1 MEAIINFLT
10 GIGDGLL
17 AIVDF
22 LGGMIE
28 DILYVVQL
36 TGSFV
41 LKIPDFFDWLPPE
54 LIAIVVSLFA
64 VVVVYKILGREG

>member
-1 MEAIINFLT
+1 MQAIIDFIT

-36 TGSFV
+36 TAAFV

-54 LIAIVVSLFA
+54 LLAIVVSLFA

>member
-1 MEAIINFLT
+1 MQAIIDFIT

-36 TGSFV
+36 TAAFV
-41 LKIPDFFDWLPPE
+41 LKIPDYFTWLPPE
-54 LIAIVVSLFA
+54 IIAIVVSVFA
-64 VVVVYKILGREG
+64 VVVIYKILGRE

>member
-1 MEAIINFLT
+1 MQAVIDFLT
-10 GIGDGLL
+10 GIGDGVL

-22 LGGMIE
+22 MGSLIE

-41 LKIPDFFDWLPPE
+41 LKIPEFFDWLPPE
-54 LIAIVVSLFA
+54 LLAIVVSLFA